1 MTYKNLVLS
10 GGGIKGLSIIGAI
23 KYLEDIRIL
32 PDIKIYIGSSAGS
45 IISFLAI
52 LGYKADEMYKIFCED
67 YDEIMHIDYDNIL
80 NIFETY
86 GVNSQEKYRIL
97 LQKYLRNMT
106 GLDDITFKQLFRI
119 TSREIIITGSN
130 LTEKRTDFFTK
141 DLNPDMSVIEAILI
155 SSCIPIIF
163 YPMKYNNCFYVDGG
177 LFNNFPINYID
188 PCEADQTIGIS
199 LQDAEYRH
207 TDIKNFVEYLNVIID
222 TLHYKCSYDNVEID
236 KFKKICHIPFDID
249 AKFDNNNKVDIDKI
263 SKDKMQHYIDCGY
276 IICKNVF
283 NDESI

>member
-130 LTEKRTDFFTK
+130 LTEKR
-141 DLNPDMSVIEAILI
+141 I
-155 SSCIPIIF
+155 
-163 YPMKYNNCFYVDGG
+163 
-177 LFNNFPINYID
+177 
-188 PCEADQTIGIS
+188 
-199 LQDAEYRH
+199 R
-207 TDIKNFVEYLNVIID
+207 
-222 TLHYKCSYDNVEID
+222 
-236 KFKKICHIPFDID
+236 
-249 AKFDNNNKVDIDKI
+249 
-263 SKDKMQHYIDCGY
+263 
-276 IICKNVF
+276 
-283 NDESI
+283 